1 MKFMSVRSQVII
13 SILIVIGMASVI
25 QMVRKRRIDLRYAL
39 VWVLVSLGV
48 LVFTLFPNFLTWL
61 SGFLGIASPVNM
73 LFFIGFC
80 FSLIIIYT
88 LSIATSRLSAKVKVM
103 AQEMAILKYDLYR
116 KEEKME
122 NREF

>member
-1 MKFMSVRSQVII
+1 MSVRSQVII
-13 SILIVIGMASVI
+13 SILIIIGMASVI

-39 VWVLVSLGV
+39 VWVMVSLGV
-48 LVFTLFPNFLTWL
+48 LAFTLFPNLLTWL
-61 SGFLGIASPVNM
+61 SECLGIASPVNM

-103 AQEMAILKYDLYR
+103 AQEMAILKYDLYK
-116 KEEKME
+116 KEEKIKKL
-122 NREF
+122 